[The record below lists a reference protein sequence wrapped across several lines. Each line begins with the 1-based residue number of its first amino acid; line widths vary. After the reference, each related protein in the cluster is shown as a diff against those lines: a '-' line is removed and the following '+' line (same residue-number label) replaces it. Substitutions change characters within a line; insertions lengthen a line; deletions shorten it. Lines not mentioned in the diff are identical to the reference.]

1 MFTQEELIYIRDNL
15 QVNEESK
22 DVKYNDVIEKLNG
35 FIELNDLQKD
45 FVEKTNVIK
54 ERLSKLDK

>member
-15 QVNEESK
+15 QVNEESE
-22 DVKYNDVIEKLNG
+22 DVKYNDVVEKLNG
-35 FIELNDLQKD
+35 FIELNELQAD

-54 ERLSKLDK
+54 ERLSKLNK